1 MRPFIQHRQL
11 NLYATPPHDCSY
23 LPGNQ
28 ATTIFLDP
36 HIQKDPHLYSR
47 LSAQGFRRSGD
58 HLYRPHCQ
66 SCTSCESVR
75 VPVWDFKFRRV
86 QKRIW
91 NKNADLDIRACAPVY
106 RTEHFQL
113 YRSYIAQRHRGG
125 GMDDPTPDTYMQF
138 LTSHWADTCFYEF
151 RLNDKLLMVAV
162 ADLFDHGLS
171 AVYTFF
177 DPQYA
182 SRSLGSYALLFEI
195 QEAKR
200 LSLSWLYLG
209 YWIDGC
215 QKMQYKTNFQ
225 PLEHYI
231 QGEWIRR
238 SSMPLNI

>member
-1 MRPFIQHRQL
+1 MRPLTQHRQL

-36 HIQKDPHLYSR
+36 HIHKDPHLYSR

-66 SCTSCESVR
+66 SCTACEAVR
-75 VPVWDFKFRRV
+75 VPVRDFQFRRV
-86 QKRIW
+86 QKRVW
-91 NKNADLDIRACAPVY
+91 TKNADLNIRACAPVY
-106 RTEHFQL
+106 CAEHFQL
-113 YRSYIAQRHRGG
+113 YHHYLAQRHRGG

-138 LTSHWADTCFYEF
+138 LTSHWAESCFYEF
-151 RLNDKLLMVAV
+151 RLADKLLMVAV
-162 ADLFDHGLS
+162 VDLFEQGLS

-177 DPQYA
+177 DTQYEH
-182 SRSLGSYALLFEI
+182 RSLGNYAVLFEI

-200 LSLSWLYLG
+200 LGLNWLYLG

-215 QKMQYKTNFQ
+215 QKMNYKTNYQ
-225 PLEHYI
+225 PLEHYV
-231 QGEWIRR
+231 QNKW
-238 SSMPLNI
+238 LKK